1 MWWQKAELYCRS
13 ESAVRDTD
21 IKTADRRRVC
31 HASYKWQLAQRKG
44 TGMAHITSGGA
55 RGPQNTDGISDNV
68 VSVGK
73 GKALIILRS
82 TMSLVHNDAPN
93 APAKSVMSAR
103 LALRCFLNAGKSD
116 RQGSGRSGGDRAEG
130 GGEEKTPADAA
141 ASAAWRGIML
151 AYTLRMR
158 SNLSRNRSLIRLCT
172 KYRFVGVSI

>member
-1 MWWQKAELYCRS
+1 MLCVIPTSKPQ
-13 ESAVRDTD
+13 
-21 IKTADRRRVC
+21 
-31 HASYKWQLAQRKG
+31 
-44 TGMAHITSGGA
+44 TGDGCVTRQTNGNSRNGRERPRPHITSGGA

-130 GGEEKTPADAA
+130 GRGREDAGRCSRIRGVA
-141 ASAAWRGIML
+141 RHHARMHARHACDPICPEICRSSACALNTDLW
-151 AYTLRMR
+151 
-158 SNLSRNRSLIRLCT
+158 
-172 KYRFVGVSI
+172 VSI